1 MRPCLSVVLQA
12 ETSAVPRK
20 RVAKKSA
27 LCYNQ
32 KDKLEVAEDMKVKRK
47 CTISKVIKWIALI
60 ILALIVTLFSVRAI
74 GKAIYSKT
82 PDGGINESM
91 YIDVNGTKQW
101 INIYGEDINN
111 PVLLY
116 LHGGPGSA
124 TSDIDYAFTRKWAD
138 VYTVVTWDQR
148 NCGKSYDPEQNDIA
162 LTRELFMTD
171 GKDVTEFLLD
181 YLSQDKITILGHS
194 WGSIYGAN
202 LVLEYPEYYECFIGT
217 GQLVDYVENEEAFR
231 QEAML
236 WAAGDEETL
245 KFVAQLTPGNI
256 TMEHISAKNEIM
268 KKYDYGMMVNGS
280 DYNLVTTILFNPNYS
295 IVDWINY
302 FKRDMGVYMDFFASG
317 EFASFSLKG
326 RVDYQVPFYNINGD
340 RDYQTNYKLAQEY
353 FDEVNAPYKQ
363 MFLMENMTH
372 GLLESDSEG
381 FSEMIHQIA
390 ETERE
395 RS

>member
-1 MRPCLSVVLQA
+1 M
-12 ETSAVPRK
+12 
-20 RVAKKSA
+20 
-27 LCYNQ
+27 
-32 KDKLEVAEDMKVKRK
+32 
-47 CTISKVIKWIALI
+47 IKWIALV
-60 ILALIVTLFSVRAI
+60 ILAFIVTFFLVRAA

-101 INIYGEDINN
+101 INIYGEDIDN

-148 NCGKSYDPEQNDIA
+148 NCGKSYDTEQNDIM

-171 GKDVTEFLLD
+171 GKEVTEFILD
-181 YLSQDKITILGHS
+181 YLSKDKITVLGHS

-217 GQLVDYVENEEAFR
+217 GQLVDSLENEEAFR
-231 QEAML
+231 QEAIL
-236 WAAGDEETL
+236 WAEGDGETMKL
-245 KFVAQLTPGNI
+245 INQLTPDNI
-256 TMEHISAKNEIM
+256 TMDHISAKNTIM
-268 KKYDYGMMVNGS
+268 QKYGYDMMVNGS
-280 DYNLVTTILFNPNYS
+280 DYNLVTTIIFNPNYS
-295 IVDWINY
+295 IMDWIQY
-302 FKRDMGVYMDFFASG
+302 FKRDMRVYLDFFASE
-317 EFASFSLKG
+317 EFALFSLND

-340 RDYQTNYKLAQEY
+340 KDYQTNYKLVQEY
-353 FDEVNAPYKQ
+353 FEEVNAPYKQ
-363 MFLMENMTH
+363 MFLMENMAH

-381 FSEMIHQIA
+381 FSEIIHQI
-390 ETERE
+390 ERE
-395 RS
+395 R